1 MMVNRVQSVNKKKTS
16 YIISWKI
23 I

>member
-1 MMVNRVQSVNKKKTS
+1 MVNRVQSVNKKKTS